1 MSFQDSPI
9 KCDVEG
15 CGLTKGPNNH
25 WYAVWTTRNGV
36 YHACAVAK
44 APVRT
49 DLFHACGAAHEA
61 VLHSRWIA
69 SGGFTKEVHPD
80 VRPKPT
86 GLTEAA
92 VVASTGGVKEETA
105 PVVSLPTDTSQ
116 SVGL

>member
-15 CGLTKGPNNH
+15 CGLVKGPNNH
-25 WYAVWTTRNGV
+25 WYTVWTTKPGI

-44 APVRT
+44 APARKGAM
-49 DLFHACGAAHEA
+49 FHACGAAHEA

-69 SGGFTKEVHPD
+69 TGGFAKETHPD
-80 VRPKPT
+80 DRPKLV

-92 VVASTGGVKEETA
+92 VVEATGGPK
-105 PVVSLPTDTSQ
+105 
-116 SVGL
+116 SVERPDGDDVIT